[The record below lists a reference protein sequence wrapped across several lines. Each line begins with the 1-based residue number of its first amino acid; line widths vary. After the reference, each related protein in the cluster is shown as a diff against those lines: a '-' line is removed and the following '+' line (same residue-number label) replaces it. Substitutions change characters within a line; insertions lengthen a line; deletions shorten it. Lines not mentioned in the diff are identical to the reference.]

1 LAGEHCLE
9 LDPYAVL
16 AASALNRKKWASPVA
31 VAVVVEMTVIVK
43 VPVLAVVLE
52 MMAIVK
58 VAVVVAVAEAALA
71 RKKWTSPEM
80 EVDAMGIMMLVLAPL
95 VETAALAQMQWR
107 ALQRTEEVGVMMA
120 PAVESAAAGALARM
134 QWASP
139 AVVVE
144 AAAACTLAREQ
155 WASPAAVEA
164 KVDVAATAASGDP
177 ARKSSACPEA
187 EVNEEAALK
196 KVAGTMMFSATAQA
210 TVSLARPRHRRRRG
224 RWAG

>member
-1 LAGEHCLE
+1 MVVAAMACAPAMPSLGQERWTEVPTASFRERRRGSVRRWLAGEHCLD
-9 LDPYAVL
+9 LDRYAVL

-120 PAVESAAAGALARM
+120 PAVESATAGVLARM
-134 QWASP
+134 QWASR

-144 AAAACTLAREQ
+144 AAAALTLAR
-155 WASPAAVEA
+155 
-164 KVDVAATAASGDP
+164 
-177 ARKSSACPEA
+177 
-187 EVNEEAALK
+187 
-196 KVAGTMMFSATAQA
+196 
-210 TVSLARPRHRRRRG
+210 
-224 RWAG
+224 